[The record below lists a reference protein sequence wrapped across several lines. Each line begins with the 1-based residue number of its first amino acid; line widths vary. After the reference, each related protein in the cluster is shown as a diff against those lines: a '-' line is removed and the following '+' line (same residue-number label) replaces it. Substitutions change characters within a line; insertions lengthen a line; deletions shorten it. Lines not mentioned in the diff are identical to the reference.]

1 MATERIPITPF
12 AMLLQE
18 YMWTRRPPLNAHK
31 LAHRLG
37 VGRQTVYNW
46 LNAGTI
52 PQATMLPNVARI
64 TGIPLTTLYE
74 ACGYPIPDAP
84 PSRSHASSPLF
95 EILDPRLF
103 DALISAI
110 ETDPTYTPDDR
121 RRLIHDTRAMKDHWL
136 AHHPDATSSERPASP
151 WLRAV

>member
-1 MATERIPITPF
+1 MAAEHISLTPF
-12 AMLLQE
+12 AALLQE
-18 YMWTRRPPLNAHK
+18 YMWSCRPPLNAHK

-52 PQATMLPNVARI
+52 PQAMMLPNVAHL
-64 TGIPLTTLYE
+64 TGISLSQLYE

-84 PSRSHASSPLF
+84 PSRSDASPLF
-95 EILDPRLF
+95 EIVDPRLF

-110 ETDPTYTPDDR
+110 ETDPAYGSDDR
-121 RRLIHDTRAMKDHWL
+121 ARLIHDARAMKDLWL
-136 AHHPDATSSERPASP
+136 AKHPDSATSERPAVP

>member
-1 MATERIPITPF
+1 MADGHISLTPF
-12 AMLLQE
+12 AALLQD
-18 YMWTRRPPLNAHK
+18 YMWSCRPPLNAHK

-52 PQATMLPNVARI
+52 PQATMLPNVARL
-64 TGIPLTTLYE
+64 TSIPLSKLYE
-74 ACGYPIPDAP
+74 ACGYPVPDAP
-84 PSRSHASSPLF
+84 PSKPDTSPLF
-95 EILDPRLF
+95 EIVDPRLF

-110 ETDPTYTPDDR
+110 EADPAYSSDDR
-121 RRLIHDTRAMKDHWL
+121 ARLIHDARAMKDLWL
-136 AHHPDATSSERPASP
+136 AKHPEGPPSERPADP